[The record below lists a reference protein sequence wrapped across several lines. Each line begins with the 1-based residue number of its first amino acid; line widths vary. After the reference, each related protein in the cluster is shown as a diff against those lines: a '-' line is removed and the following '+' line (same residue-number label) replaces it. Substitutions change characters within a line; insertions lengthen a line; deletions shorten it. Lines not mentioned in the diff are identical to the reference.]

1 MMIDVWG
8 FRINLIVH
16 WTWGTL
22 SKISVMSN
30 DGICHMTGVSV
41 VVLFNNL
48 IDVFL
53 WKEIHV
59 PSLLKLW
66 IELIIKYF
74 VKFLT
79 NHVEFLTIA
88 FFIYEY
94 VYLFVIKN
102 CNQILCSCVS
112 FITIKQYIDLQF
124 WTVKVFLGNIPVII

>member
-41 VVLFNNL
+41 AVLFNNL
-48 IDVFL
+48 TDVRYFSGKKYQVYRCL
-53 WKEIHV
+53 N
-59 PSLLKLW
+59 LW

-124 WTVKVFLGNIPVII
+124 WTVKVFLGTVII